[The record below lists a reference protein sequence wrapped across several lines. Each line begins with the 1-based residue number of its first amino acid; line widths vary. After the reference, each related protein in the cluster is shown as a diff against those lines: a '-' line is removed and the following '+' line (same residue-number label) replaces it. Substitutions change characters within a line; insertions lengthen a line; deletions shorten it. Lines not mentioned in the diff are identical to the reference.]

1 MLTFFILYLFSI
13 FLSILFIYFCSLY
26 SHTILPSYC
35 FEKDKKSWGEYPPT
49 FFFSI
54 LHRSRFACQ
63 FSGLLNV
70 KHETETD
77 EPMGALR
84 SRTVAVT
91 TGSHVHRTVVVS
103 TPTADNRVTTCSYF
117 DFSILYFENKLLYF
131 QKYSY

>member
-77 EPMGALR
+77 KPISVRR
-84 SRTVAVT
+84 SRTIAVT
-91 TGSHVHRTVVVS
+91 IRSHMARTVVIS
-103 TPTADNRVTTCSYF
+103 TTTAENSIASLLLLIYF
-117 DFSILYFENKLLYF
+117 T
-131 QKYSY
+131 Q